1 MSDEQDEIDEL
12 SDEAIDAEIARQTRE
27 MNVETARLNAE
38 AGLEVGPVS
47 LGIGGLS
54 GPELDEL
61 IAARSGEIEATSSAV
76 KAVMAAND
84 AATPDDDEEV
94 PVAPGTFSS
103 MSDDE
108 FAEFVRRRPGV
119 GSSF

>member
-12 SDEAIDAEIARQTRE
+12 SDEAIDAEIARRTAE
-27 MNVETARLNAE
+27 MLADSD
-38 AGLEVGPVS
+38 AGAGPVS
-47 LGIGGLS
+47 LGIEGLS

-61 IAARSGEIEATSSAV
+61 IASRSGEAEPTSAKV

-84 AATPDDDEEV
+84 AATADEDEEV

-103 MSDDE
+103 MSDE
-108 FAEFVRRRPGV
+108 AFAEFVRKRPGV
-119 GSSF
+119 GGGF